1 MFEVGSSVAWTP
13 KKNSHA
19 AAVVVESRSEKTKIA
34 VESGYYAGRTLI
46 VSNTELKEI

>member
-19 AAVVVESRSEKTKIA
+19 AVVVESRSEKTKIA
-34 VESGYYAGRTLI
+34 IESGYYAGRTLI